1 MKSTYKNSIGFKI
14 NQTANRINNRFNE
27 VLNAYDIAP
36 EQRATLEI
44 IKADKHTNQTE
55 IASILGKNKTTI
67 SRSLKAIE
75 KKGFI
80 KRVEIKEDKRVNIIE
95 LTQKGEEVLIEST
108 KSVTQFREKL
118 SLGLQKEEIEQLF
131 TLLDKVYKN
140 IKENF

>member
-1 MKSTYKNSIGFKI
+1 MVSSYKNSIGFKI

-27 VLNAYDIAP
+27 VLNQYDIAP

-44 IKADKHTNQTE
+44 IKTDKNTNQKE

-67 SRSLKAIE
+67 SRSLKALE

-95 LTQKGEEVLIEST
+95 LTQKGEEVLKESA
-108 KSVTQFREKL
+108 KSVAQFRQNL
-118 SLGLQKEEIEQLF
+118 SLNLQEEEIKQLF
-131 TLLDKVYKN
+131 SLLDKVYKN
-140 IKENF
+140 IKETF